1 MNKLIN
7 YDIEEKYNIINY
19 IPDEL
24 CEDNKLP
31 NNITISTIS
40 ISAYIGTKFN
50 MYEIENYM
58 PLDEKDIIQIKSKNN
73 IRRIEDMIKAKNIKK
88 PKKNFY
94 NQLTTV
100 INVNK
105 DRYIN
110 IKLFKNGSIQLTG
123 CKSLEECNIGIN
135 KLFNKMKEI
144 YSYIDDNDEF
154 VDINFVENV
163 DNIEISKMKIVLINS
178 NFTINYKINREIL
191 VNLLNN
197 EHITY
202 KYEPSSH
209 AAVNIKYKCNNR
221 IVSIL
226 VFQTGNIIITGAKK
240 ISQII
245 ESYRYIHT
253 YLQKNKTKI
262 IKKDINTLLS
272 KEDYNKIIMKNNNTD
287 DLDDE
292 DNNDD
297 NDVKLINNL

>member
-1 MNKLIN
+1 
-7 YDIEEKYNIINY
+7 
-19 IPDEL
+19 
-24 CEDNKLP
+24 
-31 NNITISTIS
+31 
-40 ISAYIGTKFN
+40 
-50 MYEIENYM
+50 
-58 PLDEKDIIQIKSKNN
+58 
-73 IRRIEDMIKAKNIKK
+73 
-88 PKKNFY
+88 
-94 NQLTTV
+94 
-100 INVNK
+100 
-105 DRYIN
+105 
-110 IKLFKNGSIQLTG
+110 
-123 CKSLEECNIGIN
+123 
-135 KLFNKMKEI
+135 MKEI

-178 NFTINYKINREIL
+178 IFTINYKINREIL